1 MAFIS
6 NISDE
11 MVVPDIFKWNQKAG
25 DCINE
30 WHQIVMRGESPLSK
44 GERELIAAYTSGLN
58 ACSLCYGVHK
68 LVAEQF
74 DMDIAVF
81 GALLN
86 DIDTA
91 PIDDK
96 LKPLLHYARKLT
108 QESPKMVQADADAV
122 FNAGWDEQALHD
134 AINVICMFN
143 FMNRIVL
150 GHGGT
155 EGDISPHFQGSAD
168 YLVQHGYLGDDAP

>member
-1 MAFIS
+1 MAFVS

-11 MVVPDIFKWNQKAG
+11 TVVADIFKWNQRAG
-25 DCINE
+25 DCISE
-30 WHQIVMRGESPLSK
+30 WHQVVMRGDSPLSE

-74 DMDIAVF
+74 GMDGNAF
-81 GALLN
+81 QALID

-91 PIDDK
+91 PVEDK
-96 LKPLLHYARKLT
+96 LKPLLRYAKKLT
-108 QESPKMVQADADAV
+108 LDPAAMTRGDADAV
-122 FNAGWDEQALHD
+122 FAAGWNEQVLHD
-134 AINVICMFN
+134 AVNVICMFN

-155 EGDISPHFQGSAD
+155 EGDISPYFQASAD
-168 YLVQHGYLGDDAP
+168 YLAQKGYVGEDAP